1 MKMNELKQPIR
12 HIKINSSM
20 TVNQLVNEMMGAA
33 LGAGRLAEAVDI
45 YEAMILG
52 KTTKFFGLSG
62 AMTPAGMR
70 LIIKDL
76 IKKSYIDVLVTTGA
90 NLVHDLIEAFGGCHY
105 KGASQTDDV
114 ELKSQEIS
122 RIFDVFLPEPHFTI
136 FENRILD
143 ILADI
148 DKKEMSIRELLT
160 EIGLRVK
167 NSILGVA
174 AKKGVP
180 VFCPAISD
188 SAIGLQAWLYT
199 QTQKISVDTFK
210 DMHEFMDI
218 CYNAQETGV
227 VLIGGGV
234 PKNFILQSMI
244 VTPKSFDYA
253 IQLTTDSPE
262 AGGLSGATL
271 SEAKSWG
278 KVAERA
284 REVTVYGDATILLP
298 IIVAAV
304 IERMEH

>member
-1 MKMNELKQPIR
+1 MNELKQSIR
-12 HIKINSSM
+12 HMKINSTM
-20 TVNQLVNEMMGAA
+20 TVNQLVNEMSGAA

-45 YEAMILG
+45 YEAMLLDE
-52 KTTKFFGLSG
+52 TTKFFGLSG

-70 LIIKDL
+70 LIIQDL
-76 IKKSYIDVLVTTGA
+76 IRAGYIDVLVTTGA
-90 NLVHDLIEAFGGCHY
+90 NLVHDLIEAFGGFHY
-105 KGASQTDDV
+105 KGTSEIDDV
-114 ELKSQEIS
+114 DLRHQEIN
-122 RIFDVFLPEPHFTI
+122 RIFDVFLPEHHFTI

-143 ILADI
+143 IMADI
-148 DKKEMSIRELLT
+148 DKKGMGIREFLT
-160 EIGLRVK
+160 EIGLRVE

-199 QTQKISVDTFK
+199 QTQKLSVDTFK
-210 DMHEFMDI
+210 DMREFMDI
-218 CYNAQETGV
+218 CYNAQKTGA

-278 KVAERA
+278 KVAEEA

-304 IERMEH
+304 LERMGQ

>member
-1 MKMNELKQPIR
+1 MNELKQPIR
-12 HIKINSSM
+12 HMKINSPM
-20 TVNQLVNEMMGAA
+20 TVNQLINEMGGTA

-45 YEAMILG
+45 YEAMLLD

-70 LIIKDL
+70 LVIKDL
-76 IKKSYIDVLVTTGA
+76 IKKGYIDVLVTTGA
-90 NLVHDLIEAFGGCHY
+90 NLVHDLIEAFGGFHY
-105 KGASQTDDV
+105 KGISQIDDV
-114 ELKSQEIS
+114 GLRHQEIN
-122 RIFDVFLPEPHFTI
+122 RIFDVFLPEHHFTI
-136 FENRILD
+136 FENKILD
-143 ILADI
+143 IVADI
-148 DKKEMSIRELLT
+148 DKKDMGIREFLT
-160 EIGLRVK
+160 EIGLRVE

-174 AKKGVP
+174 AKKDVP

-199 QTQKISVDTFK
+199 QTQKLSVDTFK
-210 DMHEFMDI
+210 DMREFMDI
-218 CYNAQETGV
+218 CYNAKKTGAMF
-227 VLIGGGV
+227 IGGGV

-253 IQLTTDSPE
+253 IQLTTDNPE

-278 KVAERA
+278 KVAEKA
-284 REVTVYGDATILLP
+284 REITVYGDATILLP

-304 IERMEH
+304 LERMGQ